1 MSTMTEKESTVTTQ
15 QNRFSSRKMIIT
27 GAGNGIGAAVA
38 RLAVSEGARV
48 ALIDFDEAALHR
60 VVEELGQESALG
72 IRADISVLAD
82 IDAAVAR
89 ATEWFGVADV
99 LINVA
104 GVQDNLE
111 PIDSVSPELWDKV
124 FAINVRGTAF
134 MIQRVLRDMLSR
146 GEGVIVNTT
155 STASLLG
162 GGGGAAYTASKGAI
176 ASLTRQLAWEL
187 ASTGIRVNSVA
198 PGGTTTELVRN
209 SSVVTGTGPA
219 SARAEAMGA
228 RMYEEF
234 DGAIPLGRMAEPAE
248 IAQAILFLASDQ
260 SSYVLGTML
269 VVDGGLTVH

>member
-1 MSTMTEKESTVTTQ
+1 MTTQ
-15 QNRFSSRKMIIT
+15 QDRFSDRRMIIT

-48 ALIDFDEAALHR
+48 ALVDFDEAGLKS
-60 VVEELGQESALG
+60 VVDELGSDRALG
-72 IRADISVLAD
+72 ICADISALAD
-82 IDAAVAR
+82 IDAAVTQ
-89 ATEWFGVADV
+89 ATEWFGPADV

-134 MIQRVLRDMLSR
+134 MIQRVLRDMLPR
-146 GEGVIVNTT
+146 QQGVIVNTT

-187 ASTGIRVNSVA
+187 ATTGVRVNSVA
-198 PGGTTTELVRN
+198 PGATSTELLKN
-209 SSVVTGTGPA
+209 SSVVTDAGAP
-219 SARAEAMGA
+219 SARAGEIGA
-228 RMYEEF
+228 RMYKEF
-234 DGAIPLGRMAEPAE
+234 DGAVPLGRMAEPAE

-260 SSYVLGTML
+260 SSYLLGSML
-269 VVDGGLTVH
+269 VVDGGMTIH